1 MGCTVISHSELHEQ
15 VLLEKHLLLTI
26 FSFHQRGEKKSSP
39 LFVFPKRAV
48 KPFDTKPDLSPMV
61 GIKKYFRQRN
71 AHKGEGFIHKT
82 NTRRSYDQQASFE
95 ELTRDREVA

>member
-1 MGCTVISHSELHEQ
+1 
-15 VLLEKHLLLTI
+15 
-26 FSFHQRGEKKSSP
+26 
-39 LFVFPKRAV
+39 
-48 KPFDTKPDLSPMV
+48 MV